1 MKNFEKCSIAMLG
14 GSCSQHVT
22 GNTSRENQPKS
33 AIMQPTSIYSL
44 VHGASSMANS
54 LLPSWW
60 NPASTIT
67 DGPTL
72 PSVPCTQ
79 TSKCLSPCRL
89 RTRARPSM
97 WCNLTRQWRHSVS
110 SAGCPKHDDV
120 LPTGGGADDALNS
133 VFGIVRGCKNDI
145 QQQEDPRQWYPLTS
159 SVTN

>member
-79 TSKCLSPCRL
+79 TSKS
-89 RTRARPSM
+89 RARPSM
-97 WCNLTRQWRHSVS
+97 WCNLTRQWRHSVA
-110 SAGCPKHDDV
+110 SAVCPKHGDV
-120 LPTGGGADDALNS
+120 LPTWGGADDALNS

-145 QQQEDPRQWYPLTS
+145 QQQEDPRSGTHWQMTF